1 VREVLK
7 LGLVLAVV
15 SAVTAGGL
23 AAVNSAVKAT
33 IAENNRL
40 EAVLKRQQVFPA
52 AKDFETRT
60 VDGREVFLARDAAGI
75 SLGTVVTA
83 APRGYAGPIGMTIG
97 IALDGTVAGLAIS
110 KLDQTETPGLGV
122 KVTLAAFRD
131 RFRGKDADAV
141 RIKKDGGTIDGI
153 TAATISSRA
162 VANGVRDTLE
172 WYRGHAA
179 QIAGEARNGG

>member
-1 VREVLK
+1 VREMLK

-33 IAENNRL
+33 IEENNRL
-40 EAVLKRQQVFPA
+40 EAVRKRQEVFPA
-52 AKDFETRT
+52 ARDFEART
-60 VDGREVFLARDAAGI
+60 IDGREVFFAKDATGA

-83 APRGYAGPIGMTIG
+83 GPRGYAGLIGMTIG
-97 IALDGTVAGLAIS
+97 IKLDGTVAGLAIS

-122 KVTLAAFRD
+122 KVTAAAFRD
-131 RFRGKDADAV
+131 QFRGKDADGV
-141 RIKKDGGTIDGI
+141 RLKKDGGTIDGI

-162 VANGVRDTLE
+162 VANGVRDALE

-179 QIAGEARNGG
+179 QLAGGGRDGG

>member
-1 VREVLK
+1 MREMLK

-52 AKDFETRT
+52 AKDFEART
-60 VDGREVFLARDAAGI
+60 VDGREVFLAKDATGA
-75 SLGTVVTA
+75 SLGIVATA

-97 IALDGTVAGLAIS
+97 IAPDGTVAGLAIS

-131 RFRGKDADAV
+131 RFRGKDAGAA
-141 RIKKDGGTIDGI
+141 RLKKDGGTVDAI

-172 WYRGHAA
+172 
-179 QIAGEARNGG
+179 

>member
-1 VREVLK
+1 VREVLR

-23 AAVNSAVKAT
+23 AAVNTAVKPT
-33 IAENNRL
+33 IDENNRL
-40 EAVLKRQQVFPA
+40 EAVRKRREVFPA
-52 AKDFETRT
+52 AKDFEPRT
-60 VDGREVFLARDAAGI
+60 VGGREVFVAKDAAG
-75 SLGTVVTA
+75 SPLGLVVTA

-97 IALDGTVAGLAIS
+97 IAPDAKVAGLAIS

-122 KVTLAAFRD
+122 KVTLAAFRGQ
-131 RFRGKDADAV
+131 FRGKDAGAA
-141 RIKKDGGTIDGI
+141 RLKKDGGSVDAI

-179 QIAGEARNGG
+179 QVGEGARDGG